1 MPVARRTALLGSA
14 DLVAFVPSRD
24 LARSASFYGEIL
36 GLELLEDISI
46 ALVFDANGTSLRVT
60 LVDQLLPAPYTVL
73 GWSVGDLRETIRML
87 SDRGVTFERFPNMNQ
102 DDLGVW
108 TSPGGG
114 RVAWFKDPDGNV
126 LSLTETIAAPD

>member
-1 MPVARRTALLGSA
+1 VARRTALLGSA

-24 LARSASFYGEIL
+24 LARSAAFYGEIL
-36 GLELLEDISI
+36 GLDLLEDIPI

-73 GWSVGDLRETIRML
+73 GWSVGDLRATIRTL
-87 SDRGVTFERFPNMNQ
+87 SDRGVTFERFPGMTQ
-102 DDLGVW
+102 DDLGIW

-126 LSLTETIAAPD
+126 LSLTEASAEPD